1 MSPVIAARE
10 PKPRRVRNIF
20 ICSRVVFCA
29 SIKDD
34 ERVVQCPAA
43 HEGQR
48 RDFDNARFLKRGHLL
63 GPEHIKQ
70 GIVKRAQIRVDL
82 FGEIAGQEAELLARL
97 DGGAGQDDAA
107 HPPRV
112 EHMHGHRHGKVGL
125 AGSGRSH
132 GKDHFVAAQRF
143 QIGALGR
150 VAGGDGLL
158 GQGEH
163 GLVTERAAQIRAR
176 IALKELEPLL
186 QIRNSGARARCA
198 AGRKTG

>member
-1 MSPVIAARE
+1 M
-10 PKPRRVRNIF
+10 
-20 ICSRVVFCA
+20 
-29 SIKDD
+29 
-34 ERVVQCPAA
+34 
-43 HEGQR
+43 
-48 RDFDNARFLKRGHLL
+48 
-63 GPEHIKQ
+63 
-70 GIVKRAQIRVDL
+70 KRAQIRVDL

-107 HPPRV
+107 HPSRV

-143 QIGALGR
+143 QIGALGC

-163 GLVTERAAQIRAR
+163 GLVTERAAQIRTR

-186 QIRNSGARARCA
+186 QIGTLERVPAAQQAVKLGEQIQDAFAQRGIIGRHGQRGSPGGEIRSRAFGDDVEVGVVRSEQGIGQCRVIKGQGFHK
-198 AGRKTG
+198 GR